1 MNIKI
6 YDLDYTTNQL
16 FSTIPDTELIE
27 IIENSI
33 KLLHFQPDILQK
45 IDEDQTEYA
54 LEKKKLRIEDRL
66 YYQNK
71 DVQDLGFEITEKE
84 RDIEDL
90 QLLPGKKRMSPQTL
104 YLFMMIRG
112 YFGSVTNRQSIQSMR
127 DSLTLYIILQNWD
140 VKMPGV
146 TTILENLN
154 CITNETREYILDM
167 QIKYIIEEG
176 LDDFKII
183 TIDSTHVEANT
194 EWPTD
199 SGMIFALLN
208 RAYHYSQK
216 LYLFEV
222 ENFKPHWVP
231 TWLKQIKRLIY
242 KINMT
247 LGKKKLKGKIKK
259 YYRKILEIAQKIHD
273 HLINEI
279 QRKELQI
286 KTADIRPSKRVQL
299 NRIWELIKSDVLD
312 TVRVL
317 YYTEERVF
325 NGIILKS
332 TEKILSISDKSAAF
346 IEKGNRNPVI
356 GYKPQVA
363 RSSHGFIPNI
373 FVPEG
378 NTKDSRELEPLV
390 DNIIERTGVIP
401 ETISVDDGYA
411 SKDNMEKLLKKKI
424 AVVSISGS
432 KGKKITTYDR
442 WNSEEYEDARR
453 NRSAVE
459 STIFCLKNN
468 FNFRSVRR
476 RGIDNVRG
484 EVIEKIIVYNFAR
497 IPYAE
502 EIIRQEKLEAS

>member
-1 MNIKI
+1 MINKI
-6 YDLDYTTNQL
+6 YDIDYTTNQL
-16 FSTIPDTELIE
+16 FNTIPDTELIE
-27 IIENSI
+27 IIDNSI
-33 KLLHFQPDILQK
+33 ELLHFQPDILQR
-45 IDEDQTEYA
+45 IDADQTRYA
-54 LEKKKLRIEDRL
+54 LEKKKLRVEDRL
-66 YYQNK
+66 YYQRKNS
-71 DVQDLGFEITEKE
+71 QDLGFKISEKE
-84 RDIEDL
+84 IDVEDL
-90 QLLPGKKRMSPQTL
+90 TLLRGKERMSPQTL

-112 YFGSVTNRQSIQSMR
+112 YLGSVTNRQSIQRMH
-127 DSLTLYIILQNWD
+127 DSLTLNIILQNWN
-140 VKMPGV
+140 VKMPGI

-154 CITNETREYILDM
+154 CISNETREYILDM
-167 QIKYIIEEG
+167 QIKYLIEEG
-176 LDDFKII
+176 LDDFKKI

-216 LYLFEV
+216 LYLFGV

-231 TWLKQIKRLIY
+231 TWLKRIKQLIY

-247 LGKKKLKGKIKK
+247 LGKKKSKGKIKK
-259 YYRKILEIAQKIHD
+259 YYRKILEIAQKIYE

-279 QRKELQI
+279 QKKELQI
-286 KTADIRPSKRVQL
+286 KTVDIRPSKRVQL

-356 GYKPQVA
+356 GYKPQVT
-363 RSSHGFIPNI
+363 RSSHIL
-373 FVPEG
+373 VPEG
-378 NTKDSRELEPLV
+378 NTKDSKELEPLV
-390 DNIIERTGVIP
+390 DSIIERTGVVP
-401 ETISVDDGYA
+401 ETVSVDDGYA
-411 SKDNMEKLLKKKI
+411 SKKNMEKLLRKEI
-424 AVVSISGS
+424 AVVSVSGA
-432 KGKKITTYDR
+432 KGKKITTYDL

-453 NRSAVE
+453 NRSSVE

-468 FNFRSVRR
+468 YNFRSVRR
-476 RGIDNVRG
+476 RGIENVRD